1 MLMFLILNS
10 LPNGNNSVFR
20 LRQQTIPFL
29 DSVNK
34 QALKTQNKMSKMS
47 KMSTVVGNLEGK
59 FEQCFRGKKIGG
71 GDAITN

>member
-1 MLMFLILNS
+1 M
-10 LPNGNNSVFR
+10 V
-20 LRQQTIPFL
+20 TIPFL

-59 FEQCFRGKKIGG
+59 LEQCFRGYN
-71 GDAITN
+71 ARR